1 MGGGGVNAGMR
12 KSEGW
17 QEEDSRLVGGG
28 VKARRMKSEGLQGK
42 G

>member
-1 MGGGGVNAGMR
+1 MTAGMR

-17 QEEDSRLVGGG
+17 QEEDSSLVGGG